1 MVHKKEYK
9 KLDMKTEEQIILTT
23 KNLLQSLGFK
33 FEEVVC
39 VFDEKHGMYICEI
52 KGADSKTLIGREGET
67 LDSINHLIRRICER
81 GGLDVSI
88 VRSIFLET
96 NNFLTEKIK
105 NLETVAH
112 MMAERAKFFK
122 KDTELDPMR
131 SFERKIIHT
140 FLEGKPNI
148 KTESV
153 GFGKDRRVVIRF
165 FENN

>member
-1 MVHKKEYK
+1 
-9 KLDMKTEEQIILTT
+9 MKTEEQIILTT

-33 FEEVVC
+33 FEEASC
-39 VFDEKHGMYICEI
+39 SFNEKHGMYICEI
-52 KGADSKTLIGREGET
+52 KGGDHRVLVGRDGET
-67 LDSINHLIRRICER
+67 LDSINHLIRRICEKN
-81 GGLDVSI
+81 GLDINI

-96 NNFLTEKIK
+96 NGFLMEKIK
-105 NLETVAH
+105 GLETIAH

-148 KTESV
+148 KTEST